1 MKTEKINSTICKLL
15 RDDINTMLEVLEE
28 KYGLSA
34 RVGGTIK
41 YDAHTATIKIEVGV
55 MDDEG
60 EVMTKEQQF
69 LNRNW
74 KIIGIEEERML
85 NTMLR
90 CHRGKFYYLR
100 GYKQRAYKRP
110 FIIEDAITGKRYMT
124 TAAHVKTMTLADDKV

>member
-1 MKTEKINSTICKLL
+1 MTTETINANTCKLL
-15 RDDINTMLEVLEE
+15 RDDINTMLGALEE

-34 RVGGTIK
+34 SVGGTIK

-55 MDDEG
+55 IQDG

-69 LNRNW
+69 LNKNW
-74 KIIGIEEERML
+74 KIIGIDDERML

-90 CHRGKFYYLR
+90 CPRGKFYYLR

-124 TAAHVKTMTLADDKV
+124 TPNSVKSMTLADDKV

>member
-1 MKTEKINSTICKLL
+1 MTTETINANTCKLL

-34 RVGGTIK
+34 SVGGTIK

-55 MDDEG
+55 IQDG

-69 LNRNW
+69 LNKNW
-74 KIIGIEEERML
+74 KIIGLDDERML

-90 CHRGKFYYLR
+90 CDKGKFYYLR

-110 FIIEDAITGKRYMT
+110 FIIEDAITGKQYMT
-124 TAAHVKTMTLADDKV
+124 TPSHVKSMELADDKV

>member
-1 MKTEKINSTICKLL
+1 MTTETINANTCKLL

-41 YDAHTATIKIEVGV
+41 YDAQTATIKIEVGV
-55 MDDEG
+55 MSDEG

-69 LNRNW
+69 LNKNW
-74 KIIGIEEERML
+74 KIIGDDERML

-90 CHRGKFYYLR
+90 CPRGKFYYLR

-110 FIIEDAITGKRYMT
+110 FIIEDAITGNRYMT
-124 TAAHVKTMTLADDKV
+124 TPNSVKTMALADDKV

>member
-1 MKTEKINSTICKLL
+1 MTTETINANTCKLL

-34 RVGGTIK
+34 SVGGTIK

-55 MDDEG
+55 IKDG

-69 LNRNW
+69 LNKNW
-74 KIIGIEEERML
+74 KIIGLSDERML

-90 CHRGKFYYLR
+90 CDKGKFYYLR

-110 FIIEDAITGKRYMT
+110 FIIEDAITGKQYMT
-124 TAAHVKTMTLADDKV
+124 TPSHVKSMELADDKV